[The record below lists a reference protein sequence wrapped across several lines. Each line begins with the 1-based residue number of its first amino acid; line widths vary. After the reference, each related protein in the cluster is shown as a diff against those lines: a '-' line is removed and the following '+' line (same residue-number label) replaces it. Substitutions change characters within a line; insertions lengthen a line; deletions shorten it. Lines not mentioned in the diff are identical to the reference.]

1 MVVAGAGFGALLG
14 APTRYI
20 VTSHVGPEQRAS
32 AVGLLSVF
40 LIMGQIVGG
49 SLGGGVASSHG
60 DAVNGYRVAYLV
72 FAAVAVGSGA
82 AHVRA
87 GVAASRAR
95 GGTRAELTRLRR
107 PCLGCEETSRPRR
120 KAVHPL
126 PDSRRSSPC

>member
-1 MVVAGAGFGALLG
+1 

-60 DAVNGYRVAYLV
+60 DAVSGYRVAYLV
-72 FAAVAVGSGA
+72 FAAVAAGA
-82 AHVRA
+82 TLLTAA
-87 GVAASRAR
+87 LASR
-95 GGTRAELTRLRR
+95 RAEREDTAAR
-107 PCLGCEETSRPRR
+107 
-120 KAVHPL
+120 
-126 PDSRRSSPC
+126 